1 MKLYRTGMK
10 LLGFTEEMI
19 DRMRLGQ
26 LMDEIDDVIN
36 PRKSESVTPISEMMM
51 M

>member
-1 MKLYRTGMK
+1 MR
-10 LLGFTEEMI
+10 LLGFTEKMI

-26 LMDEIDDVIN
+26 LMDEIDDVLD
-36 PRKSESVTPISEMMM
+36 PKKSESVTPISEMMM